1 MFLMTSKHL
10 SAEQLNDFRAQL
22 DAELDALQEE
32 LASHGRATPE
42 SGDWQGTTGG
52 LTGEEADPND
62 AADQMEEL
70 ATNVPL
76 VEELEKRYKEVAAAL
91 KSIEK
96 GTYGICEKCEE
107 EIPMKRLQAN
117 PAARTCVTHSK

>member
-117 PAARTCVTHSK
+117 PAARTCVTHGK

>member
-1 MFLMTSKHL
+1 MKHIKSEEL
-10 SAEQLNDFRAQL
+10 VELRAQL

-32 LASHGRATPE
+32 LASHGKAAPE

-52 LTGEEADPND
+52 LVGEEADPND

-76 VEELEKRYKEVAAAL
+76 VEELEKRYKDVASAL
-91 KSIEK
+91 QNMEK
-96 GTYGICEKCEE
+96 GTYGICEDCEDA
-107 EIPMKRLQAN
+107 IPMDRLRAN
-117 PAARTCVTHSK
+117 PAARTCITHSK

>member
-1 MFLMTSKHL
+1 MLPMAHL
-10 SAEQLNDFRAQL
+10 DAEELNELRAQL

-91 KSIEK
+91 QNMEK
-96 GTYGICEKCEE
+96 GTYGVCERCDEP
-107 EIPMKRLQAN
+107 IPMKRLLAN
-117 PAARTCVTHSK
+117 PAARTCVAQSK

>member
-1 MFLMTSKHL
+1 MISLMAHL
-10 SAEQLNDFRAQL
+10 NAEELNDLRAQL
-22 DAELDALQEE
+22 DAELASLEEE
-32 LASHGRATPE
+32 LASHGRAVPE

-62 AADQMEEL
+62 AAGQMEEL

-76 VEELEKRYKEVAAAL
+76 VEELEKRYEEVAAAL
-91 KSIEK
+91 QNIEK
-96 GTYGICEKCEE
+96 GTYGVCEKCEE
-107 EIPMKRLQAN
+107 PIPLKRLRAN

>member
-1 MFLMTSKHL
+1 MKHI
-10 SAEQLNDFRAQL
+10 NP
-22 DAELDALQEE
+22 AELGELRAMLEAELASLEEE
-32 LASHGRATPE
+32 LASHGRPVPE
-42 SGDWQGTTGG
+42 SGNWQGTTGG

-76 VEELEKRYKEVAAAL
+76 VAELEKRYKDVAQAL
-91 KSIEK
+91 QDMEH
-96 GTYGICEKCEE
+96 GVYGICEDCEE
-107 EIPMKRLQAN
+107 EIPVERLRAN

>member
-1 MFLMTSKHL
+1 MTHINAQEL
-10 SAEQLNDFRAQL
+10 SELRAHL
-22 DAELDALQEE
+22 DAELEALQEE

-91 KSIEK
+91 QTMEK
-96 GTYGICEKCEE
+96 GTYGVCEE
-107 EIPMKRLQAN
+107 CEEPIPLKRLQAN
-117 PAARTCVTHSK
+117 PAARTCIAHGK

>member
-1 MFLMTSKHL
+1 MSGMTHIKSQEL
-10 SAEQLNDFRAQL
+10 GELRAQL
-22 DAELDALQEE
+22 DAELESLQEE

-76 VEELEKRYKEVAAAL
+76 VEELEKRYKDVANAL
-91 KSIEK
+91 HNMEK
-96 GTYGICEKCEE
+96 GTYGMCEE
-107 EIPMKRLQAN
+107 CEEPIPLDRLQAN
-117 PAARTCVTHSK
+117 PAARTCMVHSK

>member
-1 MFLMTSKHL
+1 MSLMAHL
-10 SAEQLNDFRAQL
+10 NAEELSELRAQL
-22 DAELDALQEE
+22 DAELESLQEE
-32 LASHGRATPE
+32 LASHGRALPE

-76 VEELEKRYKEVAAAL
+76 VEELEKRYKDVAFAL
-91 KSIEK
+91 HNMEK

-107 EIPMKRLQAN
+107 PIPLKRLQAN
-117 PAARTCVTHSK
+117 PAARTCMVHSK

>member
-1 MFLMTSKHL
+1 MSPMSHIKPG
-10 SAEQLNDFRAQL
+10 ELNDLRAQL
-22 DAELDALQEE
+22 DAELESLQEE

-52 LTGEEADPND
+52 LTGEESDPND

-76 VEELEKRYKEVAAAL
+76 VEELEKRYKDVAAAL
-91 KSIEK
+91 QNMEK
-96 GTYGICEKCEE
+96 GSYGVCEKCEE
-107 EIPMKRLQAN
+107 PIPVKRLFAN